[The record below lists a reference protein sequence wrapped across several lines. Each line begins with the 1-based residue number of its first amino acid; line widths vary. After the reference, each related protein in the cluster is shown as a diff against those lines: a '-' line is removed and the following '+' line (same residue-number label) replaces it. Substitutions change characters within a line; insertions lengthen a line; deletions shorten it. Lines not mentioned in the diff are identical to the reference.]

1 MSNTPYKVQFVWKKT
16 EADKGVLNA
25 LTCNGQDIPND
36 ALGRPYIANSYTQFA
51 TFEAHNAC
59 LTVKAP
65 QTLRPPAGTFIYL
78 DVGRWL
84 HGSQTFGAIWGNQ
97 AALFSYSP
105 SGATPPAP
113 TGNPFQDLCA
123 LPGVTKTDQ
132 LFIPGNHPSDWN
144 AITIILPD
152 THVPAVF
159 KLDTPRPATP
169 MPANQSGSYDLD
181 QSTYDSMVAMDYF
194 DSRHSIYAMA
204 LFLSTLAGLSWAKK
218 IDLVQ
223 VGDMYELWAGRS
235 CYFRRNPG
243 GPPGVTID
251 PSNVKEVAGW
261 ICNTHEFQPELFAA
275 YDRCATALKQFR
287 VIHGN
292 HDSYLSVPAVV
303 SAANAAID
311 DRVAKPNGYMVNQ
324 KMIKTT
330 VHPRVDGGAINENGV
345 YIEHGQRCDTY
356 NSDGNPDGHQKMQS
370 AMTGIAPARSFMAGF
385 DSTRRE
391 SFVTAAAAMWV
402 TLQQGFG
409 VYVMGHTHSPVLNR
423 VDVTHIKGEYE
434 IVQMTGQIVLFT
446 QPF

>member
-65 QTLRPPAGTFIYL
+65 RTLRPPAGTFIYL

-84 HGSQTFGAIWGNQ
+84 HGADVRSDLGQPGGIVFLHSQWRYASRAHRQSVPG
-97 AALFSYSP
+97 P
-105 SGATPPAP
+105 V
-113 TGNPFQDLCA
+113 A

-169 MPANQSGSYDLD
+169 MPANQYGSYDID
-181 QSTYDSMVAMDYF
+181 QSTYDSIVAMDYF
-194 DSRHSIYAMA
+194 GSRHSIYAMT

-235 CYFRRNPG
+235 CYFQRKPG
-243 GPPGVTID
+243 GPPGVAID
-251 PSNVKEVAGW
+251 PSNVKTVADW
-261 ICNTHEFQPELFAA
+261 ICNSHEFQPELFAA

-292 HDSYLSVPAVV
+292 HDSYLSDPTLV
-303 SAANAAID
+303 SEANTAID

-324 KMIKTT
+324 KMIKTI
-330 VHPRVDGGAINENGV
+330 VHRRVDGGAINENGV
-345 YIEHGQRCDTY
+345 YIEHGQRRDAY
-356 NSDGNPDGHQKMQS
+356 NADGNPDGHQKMQS
-370 AMTGIAPARSFMAGF
+370 AMGGIAPAEFMAGF

-409 VYVMGHTHSPVLNR
+409 VYVMGHTHSPVLNK
-423 VDVTHIKGEYE
+423 VEVTHIKGDYE